1 MGRIEH
7 YRNVCRD
14 LETRLMKESE
24 KFDEAVARTS
34 ALQDEINEI
43 EARIAEEESRAPPG
57 APSGPLPMVQE
68 PFPPPPEEE
77 NEEDTQMEGEAPDTG
92 AGVGDFVSPS
102 EKVIKSP
109 FRKRASLRLMETRS
123 SMFAKLSTLPPEI

>member
-14 LETRLMKESE
+14 LETRLVKESE
-24 KFDEAVARTS
+24 KFDEAVARKS

-57 APSGPLPMVQE
+57 APAGICGWGELSILGLALLVTLLLRSLLLVVGLLMV
-68 PFPPPPEEE
+68 
-77 NEEDTQMEGEAPDTG
+77 
-92 AGVGDFVSPS
+92 
-102 EKVIKSP
+102 I
-109 FRKRASLRLMETRS
+109 LHWRLELI
-123 SMFAKLSTLPPEI
+123 FWQLLSIV